1 MKKLITMLLC
11 MSLCLGALAGCGSNA
26 GSASTAAGS
35 SAPADKTETTQ
46 TAAPE
51 TNTVASAA
59 EEEASQE
66 ESTGDFQIAQTKDLP
81 IADEVTTFT
90 MWCGAPPGGA
100 SVMGSPIMDYITEKT
115 NISLELLEQNMM
127 SADEKFNLMIASQD
141 YPDIISGFEESYTG
155 GAVKAYEDDV
165 IVDLTDLME
174 EYAPNYMAYIQQDQ
188 ENLRDAYNDDGQMLV
203 MNGYNDEYVQARGS
217 VIRL

>member
-11 MSLCLGALAGCGSNA
+11 MSLCLGALAGCGSTA
-26 GSASTAAGS
+26 GSSTAANS
-35 SAPADKTETTQ
+35 AAPADQTENTQ

-51 TNTVASAA
+51 TVTSAA
-59 EEEASQE
+59 EEETSQK

-100 SVMGSPIMDYITEKT
+100 SVVGSPIMSYITEKT

-127 SADEKFNLMIASQD
+127 SGDEKFNLMIASQD

-174 EYAPNYMAYIQQDQ
+174 EYAPNYMAYIQQDE

-203 MNGYNDEYVQARGS
+203 MNGYNDE
-217 VIRL
+217 